1 MKSKLAVL
9 VGALLLAGSAYAQT
23 NQVLSVNAV
32 GYVKVN
38 ILATN
43 KLHLLANNFEPLSG
57 PIAISNTFAS
67 LPFGTQIYL
76 WDSAAQAYKSPITR
90 GLFGW
95 PPAGSNQL
103 VRGES
108 FFLRS
113 AGGATNVAGYPVY
126 VMGEVPDASTA
137 PTSSYSTAVGL
148 TLVGNPYPVETKW
161 TNSALAKALPFGAKV
176 YVWDASSQSYSAP
189 ITRGLFGW
197 PPAGN
202 ALVLQP
208 GVGVIVQTTNTINY
222 AEVKPYTWP

>member
-32 GYVKVN
+32 GYVKVDL
-38 ILATN
+38 IATN
-43 KLHLLANNFEPLSG
+43 KLHLLANNFEPLNG

-67 LPFGTQIYL
+67 LPVGTQVYL
-76 WDSAAQAYKSPITR
+76 WDSVAQAYISPITR

-95 PPAGSNQL
+95 PPAASNTL

-113 AGGATNVAGYPVY
+113 SSNATNAPQYSVY
-126 VMGEVPDASTA
+126 FMGEVPDASTA
-137 PTSSYSTAVGL
+137 PTSSYSTAAGL
-148 TLVGNPYPVETKW
+148 KLIGNPYPVETKW
-161 TNSALAKALPFGAKV
+161 TNSALAQAMPVGSQVF
-176 YVWDASSQSYSAP
+176 VWDAASQSYSAP

-208 GVGVIVQTTNTINY
+208 GRGVIVKTTNIFNY